1 MNRDEMIALAE
12 SKGIV
17 VDKRWGDARLKA
29 ALEDA
34 GEYIPEGAPEP
45 DPEPVEIEAPKPKA
59 DGRAK
64 CLVMCKSLHIRP
76 KDLGLPD
83 SGMSR
88 KFAFRDRLELPIA
101 LAQSLAANGQVE
113 IL

>member
-34 GEYIPEGAPEP
+34 GEYIPDGGEPEP
-45 DPEPVEIEAPKPKA
+45 EIVEVEAPKPKA
-59 DGRAK
+59 GGRVN
-64 CLVMCKSLHIRP
+64 CLVMCKNLHVRP

-88 KFAFRDRLELPIA
+88 KFAFRDRIELPEGIA
-101 LAQSLAANGQVE
+101 RSLAASGQVE

>member
-12 SKGIV
+12 ANGIV

-34 GEYIPEGAPEP
+34 GQYVPDGGEPE
-45 DPEPVEIEAPKPKA
+45 PEPVEIEAPKPKA
-59 DGRAK
+59 DGK
-64 CLVMCKSLHIRP
+64 LNCLVMVKSVHVSK
-76 KDLGLPD
+76 KDLGLHD
-83 SGMSR
+83 DGMSK
-88 KFAFRDRLELPIA
+88 KFLFKDRVPLPEHVA
-101 LAQSLAANGQVE
+101 RSLAAAGQVE

>member
-1 MNRDEMIALAE
+1 MTRDEMIALAE

-34 GEYIPEGAPEP
+34 GEYVPEASEP

-64 CLVMCKSLHIRP
+64 CIVMCKSLHVRP

-88 KFAFRDRLELPIA
+88 KFVFRDRIDLPVA
-101 LAQSLAANGQVE
+101 LAQSLAASGQVE

>member
-1 MNRDEMIALAE
+1 MSRDEMIALAE

-34 GEYIPEGAPEP
+34 GEYIPDGSAEPES
-45 DPEPVEIEAPKPKA
+45 EPVEIEAPKPKA
-59 DGRAK
+59 DGTLT
-64 CLVMCKSLHIRP
+64 CLVMVQSLHIAK
-76 KDLGLPD
+76 KDLGKHD
-83 SGMSR
+83 NGMSE
-88 KFAFRDRLELPIA
+88 KFQFKDRIPLPERVA
-101 LAQSLAANGQVE
+101 RSLAASGQVE